1 MINSMVIIINS
12 KLNKIIKNNKNNSS
26 NELETT
32 KKDNEDKD
40 YII

>member
-12 KLNKIIKNNKNNSS
+12 KLNKIIKNNKSNSS
-26 NELETT
+26 NELENT
-32 KKDNEDKD
+32 KKDSNDKD